1 MGFYPFAAAAVS
13 PVPWL
18 PADNSLLAAAGDPVL
33 FNAGFLTIAGT
44 VYLSKI
50 PVRNP
55 TLASNVWAVA
65 TVAGVGASTG
75 SFGGLYSS
83 AGALLSGSADAGG
96 LVLGAGAVEIPLSTP
111 QQLAAGFVWAAFL
124 FNLATTQP
132 TLARSSAFGNVGLS
146 AALSRFAVP
155 VTGQTSL
162 PGSFSPGS
170 LTPEAATFWAG
181 IS

>member
-1 MGFYPFAAAAVS
+1 MGTNPNPFTGVA
-13 PVPWL
+13 PPWE
-18 PADNSLLAAAGDPVL
+18 PSDNGLLLGTGDPIA

-44 VYLSKI
+44 VYLTKL
-50 PVRNP
+50 PVRASVF
-55 TLASNVWAVA
+55 ASNVWCVC

-83 AGALLSGSADAGG
+83 TGTLLSTSADAGG
-96 LVLGAGAVEIPLSTP
+96 LVLGTGGVQIPLNTP
-111 QQLAAGFVWAAFL
+111 QSLAAGFVWAAFV

-132 TLARSSAFGNVGLS
+132 TLARSAATGNLGLS
-146 AALSRFAVP
+146 TALSRFAVP
-155 VTGQTSL
+155 VTSQSSL
-162 PGSFSPGS
+162 PASFSPGA